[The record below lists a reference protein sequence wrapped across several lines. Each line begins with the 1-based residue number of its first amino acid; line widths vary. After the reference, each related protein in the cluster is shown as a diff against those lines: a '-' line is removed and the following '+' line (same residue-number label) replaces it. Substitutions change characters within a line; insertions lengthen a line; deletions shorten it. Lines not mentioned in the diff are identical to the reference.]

1 MTFAAPWIFGL
12 GLLAVAA
19 PVLIH
24 WLTRP
29 RPVVMR
35 LSTLRFVREAV
46 QSRSAANRLR
56 DWIIL
61 ALRCVAI
68 LLLTAAF
75 AKPQWG
81 DPALIV
87 DDDGDAVRVVVL
99 DVSQS
104 MAAAAGNIPGIE
116 RARTIAERYLQYRSG
131 LRTNLIIAGA
141 QPHAVFENVSTNFEA
156 LREELS
162 HTETRPER
170 MDVDAALE
178 LAARQLAPLN
188 AEDQRRRELIVIS
201 DFQRS
206 GWGAANF
213 DAIAPE
219 TKIQL
224 ESTAGEKTPDNWAIL
239 SAVCQPMGARQDRV
253 LLTVRVGNYSPTS
266 RNLTVEAEISDAAY
280 RLSGVCEP
288 QDEALLTQEIP
299 IQMSGWIAG
308 QVRLVDMEDTIPAD
322 DWRPIVARLRG
333 EPRYVLIT
341 QQTEQ
346 GTSSSHILACALA
359 PEAELD
365 SASSRLHRVPPRL
378 LDNQSLTNADL
389 IAINDCGKLSPE
401 HIGVL
406 ARQLT
411 RGRSLLYVASDPIDA
426 VNLAQLVEESQLQ
439 LSVRFAPPAAG
450 TERHDLRLVT
460 FDSPR
465 PPLANFGDS
474 LAALVEP
481 LRFGGGLSMQGG
493 SLINP
498 AADDSIRAMYSDDTP
513 AIVVASTDSGGTLA
527 IVNADLTSSNIWK
540 TGALVPILDELVQEL
555 LATDSGSETY
565 LCGEKLVAQVDTGRP
580 ADTLRI
586 VRGSDLQSETDESL
600 GRLLDEGNA
609 VLWQWDAP
617 DAQDVYQIQDNR
629 ETLFAAAIAIP
640 AAEADLSTLPAD
652 VVLDRLV
659 TGHEVHF
666 SAQDAS
672 RALTHDLWK
681 WFAVGVLVC
690 MLVEVAM
697 LMVFRT

>member
-46 QSRSAANRLR
+46 QSRSAAHRLR

-75 AKPQWG
+75 AGPQWG
-81 DPALIV
+81 EPPLII
-87 DDDGDAVRVVVL
+87 DDGGDAVRVVVL

-104 MAAAAGNIPGIE
+104 MAATAGNTPGVE

-162 HTETRPER
+162 RAAALPER
-170 MDVDAALE
+170 MAVDAALE
-178 LAARQLAPLN
+178 LAARQLAPLDEN
-188 AEDQRRRELIVIS
+188 DQRRRELVVIS

-213 DAIAPE
+213 DAIAPA

-224 ESTAGEKTPDNWAIL
+224 ESTAAEETPDNLAIL
-239 SAVCQPMGARQDRV
+239 SAVCQPIGARQDRV

-266 RNLTVEAEISDAAY
+266 RNLIVEAEIGDAAY
-280 RLSGVCEP
+280 RLSGVCDP
-288 QDEALLTQEIP
+288 QDEALLKQEIP
-299 IQMSGWIAG
+299 IRMTGWIAG
-308 QVRLVDMEDTIPAD
+308 QVRLVDSEDTIPGD
-322 DWRPIVARLRG
+322 DWRPVVARLRG
-333 EPRYVLIT
+333 EPQYVLIT
-341 QQTEQ
+341 QQTGE
-346 GTSSSHILACALA
+346 GTSSSHILAVALA
-359 PEAELD
+359 PEDDWD
-365 SASSRLHRVPPRL
+365 SASSRLHRIPPRL
-378 LDNQSLTNADL
+378 LDNQSLTDADL
-389 IAINDCGKLSPE
+389 IVINDCGQLSPE
-401 HIGVL
+401 HLEVI

-411 RGRSLLYVASDPIDA
+411 RGRSLLYIASDSIDA
-426 VNLAQLVEESQLQ
+426 VNLARLVEASQLE
-439 LSVRFAPPAAG
+439 LAVRFAPPAPGAD
-450 TERHDLRLVT
+450 RHDLRLVT
-460 FDSPR
+460 FESPR
-465 PPLANFGDS
+465 PPLASFGDS
-474 LAALVEP
+474 LPALIEP
-481 LRFGGGLSMQGG
+481 LRFGGGLSIQGG
-493 SLINP
+493 SVVNP

-513 AIVVASTDSGGTLA
+513 AIVVASTVSGGTLA

-565 LCGEKLVAQVDTGRP
+565 LCGEKLVAQVDTGRA

-586 VRGSDLQSETDESL
+586 VRDSDVQPATDESL
-600 GRLLDEGNA
+600 GRLLDEGNS

-617 DAQDVYQIQDNR
+617 DVQGVYQIQDNR

-640 AAEADLSTLPAD
+640 AEEADLATLPAD

-666 SAQDAS
+666 SAPGAS
-672 RALTHDLWK
+672 AAWEHDLWK

-690 MLVEVAM
+690 LLAEVAT